1 MDDIDRRLLEI
12 LQDNARTSTADMA
25 RLVGRSRST
34 VQFRI
39 DRLERTGVI
48 AGYALRLGESR
59 PRSRIKAQVSISL
72 NPKHAE
78 RIVNQLKTLGGVRTL
93 YSVSGVYDLIAE
105 LATET
110 TEEMDALLDR
120 IGDLPGIEK
129 TTSSIVLSTKFER
142 AAP

>member
-1 MDDIDRRLLEI
+1 MDDIDRKLLEI
-12 LQDNARTSTADMA
+12 LQGNARISTADMA

-48 AGYALRLGESR
+48 AGYALRLGETRS
-59 PRSRIKAQVSISL
+59 RSRIKAQVSISL

-78 RIVNQLKTLGGVRTL
+78 RIVAQLKALSGVRTL
-93 YSVSGVYDLIAE
+93 YSVSGVHDLIAE

-120 IGDLPGIEK
+120 IGELPG
-129 TTSSIVLSTKFER
+129 IVLSTKFER
-142 AAP
+142 KEP